1 VDRVEVVEGDVTVAE
16 TLGPA
21 VDGVEAAYYLVHSMR
36 DTEDYH
42 QRDLSAARNFSQ
54 AASAAGVDR
63 IIYLGGLGDPEGA
76 LSTHLRSRH
85 DTGDALRAVGIPVTE
100 FRAAIVVGP
109 GSVSFEMIRYLTER
123 LPLMICPWWV
133 YSRVQP
139 IAVRNLLE
147 YLVGAL
153 EQQESAGQIVEIG
166 GADVLT
172 YGEMMTGYAEIR
184 GLRRLLLSV
193 PVLTPRLSAYWVHW
207 VTPIPAEIARP
218 LIQGLR
224 NEVVVRDDKA
234 RRLFPRIRPMD
245 YRTSVQRALR
255 RLERLEIETAWS
267 DALSTSQG
275 DRTPVVLAAQDGLMA
290 ERRQRAVEASQEMV
304 YDAFAGLGGNRGW
317 LYADW
322 AWRLRG
328 ELDRL
333 IGGVG
338 LRRGRRHPDQV
349 RVGDAVDFWRVESDE
364 PGHLL
369 RLRAEMR
376 VPGRAWL
383 QFEAHGLEDG
393 GCNLIQT
400 AFYAPKGLAGLLYWY
415 LLYPAHAAIFAGMVE
430 QIGRRAEEAAAA
442 GAKDPTVSS
451 ELPTK

>member
-1 VDRVEVVEGDVTVAE
+1 
-16 TLGPA
+16 
-21 VDGVEAAYYLVHSMR
+21 
-36 DTEDYH
+36 
-42 QRDLSAARNFSQ
+42 
-54 AASAAGVDR
+54 
-63 IIYLGGLGDPEGA
+63 
-76 LSTHLRSRH
+76 
-85 DTGDALRAVGIPVTE
+85 
-100 FRAAIVVGP
+100 
-109 GSVSFEMIRYLTER
+109 
-123 LPLMICPWWV
+123 
-133 YSRVQP
+133 
-139 IAVRNLLE
+139 
-147 YLVGAL
+147 
-153 EQQESAGQIVEIG
+153 
-166 GADVLT
+166 
-172 YGEMMTGYAEIR
+172 
-184 GLRRLLLSV
+184 
-193 PVLTPRLSAYWVHW
+193 
-207 VTPIPAEIARP
+207 
-218 LIQGLR
+218 
-224 NEVVVRDDKA
+224 
-234 RRLFPRIRPMD
+234 
-245 YRTSVQRALR
+245 
-255 RLERLEIETAWS
+255 
-267 DALSTSQG
+267 
-275 DRTPVVLAAQDGLMA
+275 
-290 ERRQRAVEASQEMV
+290 MV